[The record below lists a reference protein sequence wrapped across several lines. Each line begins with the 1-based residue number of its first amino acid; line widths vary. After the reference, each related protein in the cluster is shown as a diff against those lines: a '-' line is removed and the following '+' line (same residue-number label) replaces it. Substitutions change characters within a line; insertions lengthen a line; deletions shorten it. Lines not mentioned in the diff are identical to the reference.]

1 MKKKRIIII
10 SAVTI
15 VIAVIIVV
23 AMKYRKNHRR
33 IIDNNKL
40 DNVWVTQF
48 YKFET
53 DDLLDEKHDM
63 EGTYEGKS
71 EYILKIK
78 CTRDTKFD
86 YQTCTEYGQVEKI
99 FKGDGELK
107 EGDNIVMDRSGY
119 HLFTEE
125 SGVTGG
131 IDAVSTGFVNFM
143 KPGREYLVF
152 IKEKIESE
160 LYDYDV

>member
-1 MKKKRIIII
+1 MT
-10 SAVTI
+10 V

-40 DNVWVTQF
+40 GNVWVAQF
-48 YKFET
+48 YKFDT

-63 EGTYEGKS
+63 EGIYDSKS
-71 EYILKIK
+71 TYILKIK
-78 CTRDTKFD
+78 CTKDTKFD

-107 EGDNIVMDRSGY
+107 EGDNIVMDFSGY
-119 HLFTEE
+119 HLFTKET
-125 SGVTGG
+125 GVADG
-131 IDAVSTGFVNFM
+131 IDAINTGFVNFM

-152 IKEKIESE
+152 IKEKVETE
-160 LYDYDV
+160 LYDYDVYTIEEFHIFI

>member
-1 MKKKRIIII
+1 MDRWKR
-10 SAVTI
+10 
-15 VIAVIIVV
+15 
-23 AMKYRKNHRR
+23 YLR
-33 IIDNNKL
+33 
-40 DNVWVTQF
+40 
-48 YKFET
+48 
-53 DDLLDEKHDM
+53 
-63 EGTYEGKS
+63 
-71 EYILKIK
+71 
-78 CTRDTKFD
+78 
-86 YQTCTEYGQVEKI
+86 
-99 FKGDGELK
+99 DGELK

-160 LYDYDV
+160 LYDYDVYTIEGFTIAPILCYEDIDNVIVPKKRSDHAVSYELVNDNEVFMETEELEKEYYDFKYRIISKFDEEYRQSHN